1 MVNMGFRIGQSEDIH
16 RLEDNQRAFILG
28 GVKIPYHLGLVSHSD
43 GDVVYHALAEAF
55 LGALALGD
63 LGTFFPDNSDLYLDM
78 DSSLIL
84 KRCYEMVLE
93 KGYHLV
99 NTDISIILE
108 KPKIKDYILQIRT
121 NIAEALK
128 TDIDNIS
135 VKAMTNEKCD
145 DLGNG
150 KCVKATAI
158 VLVERD

>member
-1 MVNMGFRIGQSEDIH
+1 MFRVGHGYDVH
-16 RLEDNQRAFILG
+16 KLVKNCPLILG
-28 GVKIPYHLGLVSHSD
+28 GVRVPSDLGLLGHSD
-43 GDVVYHALAEAF
+43 ADVLLHAIMDSL
-55 LGALALGD
+55 LGAAALGD
-63 LGTFFPDNSDLYLDM
+63 IGKFFPDNSDFYLDM

-84 KRCYEMVLE
+84 KRCYEMVLN

-99 NTDISIILE
+99 NADISIILE